1 MSKLRILGHAFGA
14 DIAVF
19 EPDDGMPSPP
29 AKLPVVGDEIEVWV
43 LGSSEVDDHWMKLTV
58 YKIEDR
64 DPHKI
69 MHCGCSPA
77 GIYWQV
83 PMTGPAATWR
93 WHRHTQN

>member
-43 LGSSEVDDHWMKLTV
+43 PTEA
-58 YKIEDR
+58 
-64 DPHKI
+64 
-69 MHCGCSPA
+69 SPGKRSA
-77 GIYWQV
+77 
-83 PMTGPAATWR
+83 
-93 WHRHTQN
+93 